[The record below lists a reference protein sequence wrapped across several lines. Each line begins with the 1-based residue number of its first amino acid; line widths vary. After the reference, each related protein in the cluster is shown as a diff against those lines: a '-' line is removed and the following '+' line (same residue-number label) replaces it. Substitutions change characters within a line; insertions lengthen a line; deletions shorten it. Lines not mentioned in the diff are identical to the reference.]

1 MPACCAEKSDWPGKQ
16 SQQRPHL
23 SPAQATAREPKH
35 ASLSLHRFLQ
45 CVPTVHLFQ
54 PRTLT
59 AERLKVE
66 LNISEQKQ
74 YNGFK
79 NDSYLMMIM
88 DASVRCDGP
97 FAGISRE
104 CVVFFAE
111 ASKMYVCVFFF
122 FLILCVFPFVL
133 FLWPQMD
140 QVDPNHVKTRMT
152 RVQGHLSD
160 TSASTVR
167 NTCTDIKSCH
177 PSREKL

>member
-1 MPACCAEKSDWPGKQ
+1 MPAMPACCAEISDWPGKQ

-88 DASVRCDGP
+88 DASVRCDEP

-104 CVVFFAE
+104 CVVFSLKLRKCMFV
-111 ASKMYVCVFFF
+111 SSSF
-122 FLILCVFPFVL
+122 FLILYNIMCLSFKFCSLFV
-133 FLWPQMD
+133 Q
-140 QVDPNHVKTRMT
+140 
-152 RVQGHLSD
+152 SD
-160 TSASTVR
+160 LNGRTACSRTQSALI
-167 NTCTDIKSCH
+167 D
-177 PSREKL
+177 

>member
-1 MPACCAEKSDWPGKQ
+1 MPAMPACCAEKSDWPGKQ

-74 YNGFK
+74 YDGFK

-104 CVVFFAE
+104 CVVFSLKLRKCMFVPSSSSSFNIMCLSFCSLFVQSDLNGRTACSRTQS
-111 ASKMYVCVFFF
+111 A
-122 FLILCVFPFVL
+122 LI
-133 FLWPQMD
+133 D
-140 QVDPNHVKTRMT
+140 
-152 RVQGHLSD
+152 
-160 TSASTVR
+160 
-167 NTCTDIKSCH
+167 
-177 PSREKL
+177 